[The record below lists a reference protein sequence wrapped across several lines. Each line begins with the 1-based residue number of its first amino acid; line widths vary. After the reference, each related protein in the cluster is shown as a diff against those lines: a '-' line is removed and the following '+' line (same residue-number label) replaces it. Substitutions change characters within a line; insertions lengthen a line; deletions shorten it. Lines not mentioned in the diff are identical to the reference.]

1 MMESSSLVDKA
12 VQRIL
17 EMSADLQIKRR
28 ATTKYSLAF
37 HDLSIAIA
45 AYGDVLRVLTALR
58 DHEQYSCTLGLL
70 NSLQASPETARAI
83 L

>member
-1 MMESSSLVDKA
+1 MMESSSLLEKGIA
-12 VQRIL
+12 RIL
-17 EMSADLQIKRR
+17 ELSADLQIKRR

-45 AYGDVLRVLTALR
+45 AYGDVLAVLTALR
-58 DHEQYSCTLGLL
+58 EQDQYSCTLGFL

>member
-1 MMESSSLVDKA
+1 MMESSSLLEKGIA
-12 VQRIL
+12 RIVEL
-17 EMSADLQIKRR
+17 SADLQIKRR

-45 AYGDVLRVLTALR
+45 AYGDVLAVLTALR
-58 DHEQYSCTLGLL
+58 EQDQYSCTLGFL

>member
-1 MMESSSLVDKA
+1 MMESSSLLEKGIA
-12 VQRIL
+12 RIL
-17 EMSADLQIKRR
+17 KLSADLQIKRR

-45 AYGDVLRVLTALR
+45 AYGDVLAILTALR
-58 DHEQYSCTLGLL
+58 EQDQYSCTLGFL

>member
-1 MMESSSLVDKA
+1 MMESSSLLEKGIA
-12 VQRIL
+12 RIL
-17 EMSADLQIKRR
+17 ELSADLQIKRR

-45 AYGDVLRVLTALR
+45 AYGDVLAVLTALR
-58 DHEQYSCTLGLL
+58 EQDQYSCTLGFLH
-70 NSLQASPETARAI
+70 SLQASPETARAI

>member
-1 MMESSSLVDKA
+1 MMESSSLMDKA
-12 VQRIL
+12 VERIL

-58 DHEQYSCTLGLL
+58 DQEQYSCTLGLL

>member
-1 MMESSSLVDKA
+1 MMESSSLLEKGIA
-12 VQRIL
+12 RIVEL
-17 EMSADLQIKRR
+17 SADLQIKRR

-45 AYGDVLRVLTALR
+45 AYGDVLAVLTALR
-58 DHEQYSCTLGLL
+58 EQEQYSCTLGFL
-70 NSLQASPETARAI
+70 NSLQASPETVRAI

>member
-1 MMESSSLVDKA
+1 MMESSSLLEKGIA
-12 VQRIL
+12 RIL
-17 EMSADLQIKRR
+17 ELSADLQIKRR

-45 AYGDVLRVLTALR
+45 AYGDVLAILTALR
-58 DHEQYSCTLGLL
+58 EQDQYSCTLGFL